1 MATATESKAFGVFD
15 QAVSTFGESLK
26 AGVKVQEEVAK
37 WWTDTL
43 EQQSCVTDAQKRCGD
58 VVKEVIPAAQKNAE
72 EWLKLIEK
80 NAQKSIA
87 LLKRALETKGDA
99 QDFGKKTQELW
110 EDSLALARENAQAIT
125 QANAKMIELWSKLVK
140 KNIEGNGRK

>member
-1 MATATESKAFGVFD
+1 MATATESKAFGLFD
-15 QAVSTFGESLK
+15 QAVATFGESLK
-26 AGVKVQEEVAK
+26 AGAKVQEEVAK

-43 EQQSCVTDAQKRCGD
+43 EQQNSVNEWQKRSGD